1 MLSASNICGFS
12 QIFILPNYALKSHE
26 TLNIRKI
33 ELTSAATVVS
43 LSVENRIAGGTF
55 CADKNIFILNP
66 DGTRIKLISSSGIPV
81 CPDTYKFKTE
91 GEKLDFTITF
101 PPLKTGTEWIDIIE
115 DCSDNCFS
123 FYGVTLDNE
132 LNKKIDKAIALAE
145 NKEPAKA
152 MISFIKI
159 AEATDSKNPGIEG
172 FLYISI
178 IKLAKE
184 TGNNVKAS
192 EWYKKLATSN
202 APRLITYI
210 KYLNDSGIKY

>member
-1 MLSASNICGFS
+1 M
-12 QIFILPNYALKSHE
+12 LPNYALKSHE
-26 TLNIRKI
+26 TLNIKKI
-33 ELTSAATVVS
+33 EITSATTVVS

-81 CPDTYKFKTE
+81 CPDKYEFKTA

-101 PPLKTGTEWIDIIE
+101 PPLKAGTEWIDIIE

-123 FYGVTLDNE
+123 FYGVTLNIE
-132 LNKKIDKAIALAE
+132 LNKKINEAFVQAE
-145 NKEPAKA
+145 NEEPAKA
-152 MISFIKI
+152 LISFINI
-159 AEATDSKNPGIEG
+159 VEATDSKNPGIEG
-172 FLYISI
+172 LLYVSI

-184 TGNNVKAS
+184 TGNTVKAS
-192 EWYKKLATSN
+192 EWYKKLASSN
-202 APRLITYI
+202 APRLSNYI

>member
-1 MLSASNICGFS
+1 M
-12 QIFILPNYALKSHE
+12 LPNYALKSHE
-26 TLNIRKI
+26 TLNITKI
-33 ELTSAATVVS
+33 EITSATTVIS

-81 CPDTYKFKTE
+81 CPDTYKFKTP

-101 PPLKTGTEWIDIIE
+101 PPLKAGTEWIDIIE

-132 LNKKIDKAIALAE
+132 LNKKIDEAIVLAE
-145 NKEPAKA
+145 NKETAKA
-152 MISFIKI
+152 MISFINI

-172 FLYISI
+172 FLYITI

-184 TGNNVKAS
+184 TGNTVKAS
-192 EWYKKLATSN
+192 EWYKKLASSN
-202 APRLITYI
+202 APRLRNYI
-210 KYLNDSGIKY
+210 KYLNDNGIKY